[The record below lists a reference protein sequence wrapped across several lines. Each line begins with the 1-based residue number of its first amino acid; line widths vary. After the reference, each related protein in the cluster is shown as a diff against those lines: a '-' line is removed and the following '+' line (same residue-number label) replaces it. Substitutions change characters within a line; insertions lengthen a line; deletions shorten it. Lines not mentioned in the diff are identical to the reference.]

1 MEMKKSPW
9 IQSETMEMSALTVL
23 IAVMVGGAVG
33 GAVGMLLAIPVAA
46 CGKIILE
53 EFWVGRR
60 RLAVV
65 SPEDISG

>member
-53 EFWVGRR
+53 
-60 RLAVV
+60 
-65 SPEDISG
+65 